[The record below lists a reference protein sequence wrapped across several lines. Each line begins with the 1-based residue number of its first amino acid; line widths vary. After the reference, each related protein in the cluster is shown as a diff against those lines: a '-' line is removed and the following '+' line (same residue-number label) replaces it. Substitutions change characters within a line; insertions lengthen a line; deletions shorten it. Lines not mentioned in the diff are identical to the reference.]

1 MKPKFNFGLA
11 GALLLLCALAI
22 AVFRVLK
29 ELGWVSYLV
38 VLIVYGV
45 ISLVMGLWYVI
56 YNRGFVGKKITDD
69 MLPVEW
75 TKEEKDNFLN
85 DLTERRKKS
94 KWMMLVII
102 PMIAT
107 FLFEAVDVYMLD
119 SIRSLFVK

>member
-22 AVFRVLK
+22 AVFRVFK

-56 YNRGFVGKKITDD
+56 RNRGFVGKKITED
-69 MLPVEW
+69 MLPSEW
-75 TKEEKDNFLN
+75 DEEEKENFLN
-85 DLTERRKKS
+85 DLNERRKKS